1 MWMKEW
7 SLAVTLAV
15 VLSASAAAAQRGADQ
30 SLRRQVPSGSAPQT
44 GVTPAPDVTVPSSG
58 AAATT
63 PGTVPPSDPAAT
75 ALPATTLRMRGTIS
89 TYDPKGGILALSTP
103 NGVVRFPVAAGTR
116 VRHEGQAVDRAEL
129 KTLTGL
135 RAAVRYSESGGHT
148 TVESVNVFD
157 TSERNPR

>member
-1 MWMKEW
+1 MKAW
-7 SLAVTLAV
+7 SLAVTLTVA
-15 VLSASAAAAQRGADQ
+15 LAAPAAAAQRVTDQ
-30 SLRRQVPSGSAPQT
+30 SHRRQTPSGAASQT
-44 GVTPAPDVTVPSSG
+44 DGAPAPDIIVPSSG
-58 AAATT
+58 ATT
-63 PGTVPPSDPAAT
+63 APGTAPPSDTAAPP
-75 ALPATTLRMRGTIS
+75 LPATTLRMRGTIS
-89 TYDPKGGILALSTP
+89 TYDAKGGILALSTP

-116 VRHEGQAVDRAEL
+116 IRHAGQSVDRAEL

>member
-15 VLSASAAAAQRGADQ
+15 GLACSAAAAQRGTDQ
-30 SLRRQVPSGSAPQT
+30 SRRRQGASGSASQT
-44 GVTPAPDVTVPSSG
+44 DVTPAPDVTVPSTG
-58 AAATT
+58 AATT
-63 PGTVPPSDPAAT
+63 LGTAPPSDTTAAP
-75 ALPATTLRMRGTIS
+75 LPATTLRMRGTIS
-89 TYDPKGGILALSTP
+89 TYDAKGGILALSTP
-103 NGVVRFPVAAGTR
+103 SGLVRFPVAAGTR
-116 VRHEGQAVDRAEL
+116 IRHAGQSVDRAEL